1 MKLAYYADTDSLHI
15 DLAEHPS
22 VESRE
27 VSEGIV
33 LNYGADGS
41 LVGIDIDNA
50 SRMVQLQRLILTGMQ
65 VEVERAPANTH
76 CTRKGIYGFAP
87 ASQALLI

>member
-1 MKLAYYADTDSLHI
+1 MKLSYHSDTDSLYI

-27 VSEGIV
+27 ISEGVV
-33 LNYGADGS
+33 LDYDAAGN

-50 SRMVQLQRLILTGMQ
+50 SRKVQLQRLVLSKLPGS
-65 VEVERAPANTH
+65 VERIA
-76 CTRKGIYGFAP
+76 G
-87 ASQALLI
+87 